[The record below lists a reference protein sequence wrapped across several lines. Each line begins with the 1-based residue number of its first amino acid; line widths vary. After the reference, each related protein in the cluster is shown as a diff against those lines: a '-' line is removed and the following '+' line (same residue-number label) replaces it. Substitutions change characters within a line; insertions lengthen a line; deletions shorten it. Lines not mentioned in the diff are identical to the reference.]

1 MCARSESPRAVFLSF
16 EQGPIDDTLAD
27 PGFDQLRKLTEISRA
42 LTYTTSLEQVTRLTV
57 ERATDLL
64 DAGAAVLM
72 LPDGDGLLQVRA
84 AHSVRG
90 ESVARF
96 SAPMGEQLLSQLQ
109 VLLEVS
115 EDRFIAVPLIV
126 GGEVTGVLAVA
137 MRDAFTTADEWLLS
151 ALADQTAVAL
161 ENARL
166 GGEVR
171 VEMEDRLRASEGA
184 TNAKDRALS
193 TLAHD
198 IRTPLGAIDG
208 YCTILQEGMQGP
220 VNDRQR
226 ETLGRIRMSGQH
238 LLALLDNVMDMA
250 RINAGVVVIDAS
262 PMRLIDVAR
271 EACHMLI
278 PAAEAKFQT
287 LEIKEVSSVVVN
299 ADPGR
304 LRQVLINLIGNAV
317 KFTPEDG
324 RVTVTTT
331 SVSADD
337 GDWGE
342 VRVAD
347 TGPGIAEAELAAV
360 FTPYYRAENATR
372 VPGVGLGLAIAHAL
386 IEQMGGTLTVE
397 SDLNAG
403 SCFIARLPAVSLEK
417 PGR

>member
-1 MCARSESPRAVFLSF
+1 
-16 EQGPIDDTLAD
+16 
-27 PGFDQLRKLTEISRA
+27 
-42 LTYTTSLEQVTRLTV
+42 
-57 ERATDLL
+57 
-64 DAGAAVLM
+64 M
-72 LPDGDGLLQVRA
+72 LPDSDGMLHVRA
-84 AHSVRG
+84 AHSIRG
-90 ESVARF
+90 DRLARF
-96 SAPMGEQLLSQLQ
+96 SAPMGEQLISRLQ
-109 VLLEVS
+109 GLLEVS
-115 EDRFIAVPLIV
+115 ADHFIAVPLIV
-126 GGEVTGVLAVA
+126 GGEVTGVLAVS
-137 MRDAFTTADEWLLS
+137 MGTAFTPADEWLLS

-171 VEMEDRLRASEGA
+171 IEMEDRLRASEGA
-184 TNAKDRALS
+184 TGAKDRALS

-208 YCTILQEGMQGP
+208 YCTILQDGMQGP

-238 LLALLDNVMDMA
+238 LLGLLDNVMDMA
-250 RINAGVVVIDAS
+250 RINAGVVHIDVA
-262 PMRLIDVAR
+262 PVRLIDVTR

-287 LEIKEVSSVVVN
+287 LEIREVSSVVIN
-299 ADPGR
+299 ADQSR

-324 RVTVTTT
+324 RVTVATT
-331 SVSADD
+331 SIKASD

-347 TGPGIAEAELAAV
+347 TGPGIPPSELAAI
-360 FTPYYRAENATR
+360 FTPYYRAASAAR

-403 SCFIARLPAVSLEK
+403 TTFIARLPAV
-417 PGR
+417 PTG